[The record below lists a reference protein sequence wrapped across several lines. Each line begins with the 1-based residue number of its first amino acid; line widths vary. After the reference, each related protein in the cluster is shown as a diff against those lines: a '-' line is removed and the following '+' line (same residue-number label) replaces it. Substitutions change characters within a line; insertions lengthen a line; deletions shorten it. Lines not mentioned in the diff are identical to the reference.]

1 MEVRWVR
8 WVWSQGSTRYG
19 WKHNNCE
26 IYMNGEHMVAG
37 SEENKRQDFTINNV
51 QGQELLMTKFEH
63 GTWFPGIL
71 EVVWG
76 WQKWILEYG
85 LGQKLIS
92 TSLWVLQ
99 DITVFLP

>member
-1 MEVRWVR
+1 
-8 WVWSQGSTRYG
+8 
-19 WKHNNCE
+19 
-26 IYMNGEHMVAG
+26 MNGECMVAG
-37 SEENKRQDFTINNV
+37 LEENKRQDFTINNV
-51 QGQELLMTKFEH
+51 QGQELLITEFKH